1 MSRKE
6 KVSYEE
12 KVKACEDYLN
22 GTTRISEIVQSLGVN
37 KGTVFDWI
45 NKYRDIGKEALITSN
60 KNKTYTKEFKEQVV
74 IEYLDGDGSQEYLC
88 NKYQISSR
96 SILHC
101 WIKQYNTY
109 KELKD
114 YDPKPEVYT
123 KMANRKN
130 TTKDERV
137 EIVNYCIDHNK
148 DYKGTAEK
156 YDVSYSQ
163 VFNWVKKYLEN
174 GDEGLNDKRGKHKQE
189 SELSE
194 LEALQRKNK
203 ILENKLREKEKEI
216 ILLKKLKEVEGRRY
230 FPKQSK
236 KRNT

>member
-22 GTTRISEIVQSLGVN
+22 NTTSVFAIAQSLSVN
-37 KGTVFDWI
+37 QRTVFDWI
-45 NKYRDIGKEALITSN
+45 NKYRDIGKESLITSN

-74 IEYLDGDGSQEYLC
+74 IEYLNGEGSLDFLC
-88 NKYQISSR
+88 NKYGITSR
-96 SILHC
+96 SILIN
-101 WIKQYNTY
+101 WIKKYNTY
-109 KELKD
+109 KELKG

-130 TTKDERV
+130 TTKDERI

-148 DYKGTAEK
+148 DYKGTAAK

-174 GDEGLNDKRGKHKQE
+174 GDDGLNDKRGKRKQE
-189 SELSE
+189 TELSE
-194 LEALQRKNK
+194 LETLQRKNK
-203 ILENKLREKEKEI
+203 ILENKLREKEMEV

-230 FPKQSK
+230 SPKQSK